1 MRVAWVCL
9 LLWGSIFL
17 NQESAAKTVD
27 LIIFS
32 YNRPLQLYA
41 YLESLQHYTKN
52 IQKTYIL
59 YRASSDEFER
69 GYQEVQ
75 KDFPLVEFHA
85 QTRHSSG
92 DFKPLLLKLCFER
105 SLSEYIVFG
114 VDDIIVT
121 QFFDVQKC
129 VDALEQTGSYGFY
142 LRLGKNINRSYFVPN
157 TTFTLP
163 EFNQLEPTILQWDL
177 DRKNNISDWYY
188 VNTVDMTIYKKEVIK
203 ETLLELN
210 YTAPNNLEGEWERL
224 KKGPCGKGLC
234 FDLSACINIPL
245 NSVQTL
251 WTNWNMNYAT
261 VGDLLI
267 IFNKGLK
274 VDIAPFYR
282 ANNKAPHEDH
292 VPTFITRNPKVIGY
306 SFKKNITYNL
316 SKSPLDALLVTHEKD
331 SKTLELAIA
340 GIKKHVKNLRKIIV
354 ISEKKLSDNAE
365 WFNEALFPFNKRALA
380 LEIFS
385 GNSDQAE
392 IYLKDDKT
400 RIGWIYQQLL
410 KLYAQFI
417 IPDISPN
424 MLIVDSDTIFLQ
436 DIDFISESGGGLYCV
451 GTEYYKPY
459 FEHAAR
465 LLPGFEKIYPPHSG
479 IVHHMLI
486 QRPILEDFFSTVEG
500 IHNMPLWQALCTSID
515 KKHLYG
521 SALSEYELY
530 FNFACARTKQ
540 VSIRPLVWKNNSL
553 GECDFNQ
560 LAKDGYDFV
569 SCHDYLG

>member
-1 MRVAWVCL
+1 MRIGWVYL
-9 LLWGSIFL
+9 LGFGSLFF
-17 NQESAAKTVD
+17 NVESAAKSVD

-121 QFFDVQKC
+121 QFFDVQEC
-129 VDALEQTGSYGFY
+129 VDALEQAGSYGFY

-157 TTFTLP
+157 VTFSLP
-163 EFNQLEPTILQWDL
+163 DFIEIRPNIVEWDL
-177 DRKNNISDWYY
+177 DKGNSASPWYY
-188 VNTVDMTIYKKEVIK
+188 ANTVDMTIYKKDVIK
-203 ETLLELN
+203 KTLFELN

-234 FDLSACINIPL
+234 FDSSACINIPL

-261 VGDLLI
+261 AEDLLI
-267 IFNKGLK
+267 IFNKELK
-274 VDIAPFYR
+274 IDISPFYR

-292 VPTFITRNPKVIGY
+292 MPTFIKRNPKSDY

-316 SKSPLDALLVTHEKD
+316 QQAPLDVVLVAHEKD
-331 SKTLELAIA
+331 SKTLELSIA
-340 GIKKHVKNLRKIIV
+340 AIKKHVKKLQRVIV
-354 ISEKKLSDNAE
+354 VSEKKLSHNAE
-365 WFNEALFPFNKRALA
+365 WFDEGLFPFTKRTVA

-385 GNSDQAE
+385 GNSNLADV
-392 IYLKDDKT
+392 YLNDNKT

-465 LLPGFEKIYPPHSG
+465 LLPGFEKIYLPHSG
-479 IVHHMLI
+479 IVHHMLM
-486 QRPILEDFFSTVEG
+486 QRSILEDFFSTVEA

-540 VSIRPLVWKNNSL
+540 VSIRPLVWKNNAL
-553 GECDFNQ
+553 ANCDFNQ